1 MNHEIPSVKKK
12 SRTHYFQSRDFELA
26 TKVQGLP
33 GTALIDSHELAALTG
48 IAPTSFAKPSQ
59 RDQMGL
65 PAPIRLGR
73 LMKWRFEDIRI
84 WLGQMPSELQIP
96 ATPRAP
102 GLPRRGRPTKAE
114 QLAREAE
121 QKANAEAK
129 ASAQ

>member
-1 MNHEIPSVKKK
+1 MINHETPSVKGKT
-12 SRTHYFQSRDFELA
+12 RTHYFQSRNFELA

-59 RDQMGL
+59 REQMGL

-84 WLGQMPSELQIP
+84 WLGQMPSQLQIP
-96 ATPRAP
+96 VPSRAP
-102 GLPRRGRPTKAE
+102 GLPRRGRPTRAE
-114 QLAREAE
+114 QLARAAE
-121 QKANAEAK
+121 REANA
-129 ASAQ
+129 Q